1 MAGEQSFK
9 AVINDTNPSH
19 KGRAFSMDITGSNYN
34 HFLGKKIG
42 DAVDGS
48 FLGEGDQNLTGYKLQ
63 ITGGSDTTGRA
74 MRSDLDGGAVK
85 SILIT
90 AGIGYKGKRYVKK
103 NGKIYRYKQDGLR
116 RRRNIRGNVISPE
129 TRQINLKVVE
139 VGKRNLGVIFGVEE
153 TSSVEQTS
161 NKEE

>member
-1 MAGEQSFK
+1 VVPTPQEELCA
-9 AVINDTNPSH
+9 
-19 KGRAFSMDITGSNYN
+19 
-34 HFLGKKIG
+34 
-42 DAVDGS
+42 
-48 FLGEGDQNLTGYKLQ
+48 LTL
-63 ITGGSDTTGRA
+63 
-74 MRSDLDGGAVK
+74 
-85 SILIT
+85 
-90 AGIGYKGKRYVKK
+90 